1 VGHIRDFVATI
12 TGFSRYLDKSKRTG
26 FATLFHS
33 WESFYTRRLFHRIQ
47 DCWSRPIS
55 SSPGAVIHVINREV
69 SPNGYTLKPTSE
81 ATECINLGSYNYLGF
96 ADDWKSSCR
105 DEVMKELPNFPISM
119 CSSRMDLGNNRLHE
133 ELEELVA
140 RFLNKEAAV
149 VYGMGY
155 DTNTATIPALMGPES
170 LIVSD
175 ALNHTSIV
183 NGSRNSGSNIRVFHH
198 NDPAH
203 LEEVL
208 REAIVRG
215 QPKHHRPWKKILVM
229 VEGIYSMEG
238 DICRLPE
245 IVRVCKKYKC
255 YIYVDEAHSIGALG
269 KTGRGIC
276 EHTGVD
282 TREIDILMGTFT
294 KSFSGMGGYIAA
306 SAEIIRFLKANA
318 SGLLYHNSMC
328 PVICQQVI
336 TAFRVIMGED
346 GTGIGAAKVAALRDN
361 SNYFRSEMKRIG
373 LHVIGDDDSP
383 IVPVMI
389 YVPGK
394 ICEFSRQCLNRGLAI
409 VVVGFPAVPILLS
422 RSRFCISAGHT
433 RAEIERAVKIIEEVA
448 DLINLRYNHRLL
460 G

>member
-1 VGHIRDFVATI
+1 MGRVRDFVGGLI
-12 TGFSRYLDKSKRTG
+12 GISRFSIKSGKKGFS
-26 FATLFHS
+26 ALFHS
-33 WESFYTRRLFHRIQ
+33 WESFFTRRLYRRLQ
-47 DCWSRPIS
+47 DCWGRPIS
-55 SSPGAVIHVINREV
+55 SSPGAMIQVMSRKLK
-69 SPNGYTLKPTSE
+69 PNGFTLE
-81 ATECINLGSYNYLGF
+81 VDGQATECINLGSYNYLGF
-96 ADDWKSSCR
+96 ADDWKTSCR

-119 CSSRMDLGNNRLHE
+119 CSSRMDIGNNRLHE
-133 ELEELVA
+133 ELEHLVA

-155 DTNTATIPALMGPES
+155 DTNTATIPALMGAES

-175 ALNHTSIV
+175 SMNHTSIV
-183 NGSRNSGSNIRVFHH
+183 NGARNSSSSIRIFRH
-198 NDPAH
+198 NDPEH
-203 LEEVL
+203 LDEVL

-245 IVRVCKKYKC
+245 IVKVCKKNKC
-255 YIYVDEAHSIGALG
+255 YIYVDEAHSVGALG
-269 KTGRGIC
+269 KTGRGVC

-282 TREIDILMGTFT
+282 TRDIDILMGTFT

-306 SAEIIRFLKANA
+306 SAEIVRFLKANA
-318 SGLLYHNSMC
+318 SGLLYHNSMS

-346 GTGIGAAKVAALRDN
+346 GSGIGAAKITALREN

-373 LHVIGDDDSP
+373 LHVVGDADSP
-383 IVPVMI
+383 IIPVMI
-389 YVPGK
+389 YLPGK
-394 ICEFSRQCLNRGLAI
+394 ICEFSRQCLNRGLAV

-448 DLINLRYNHRLL
+448 EVVNLRYESHFF